1 MDKALRMAVRMLRDH
16 VKPGPR
22 AVVLFTS
29 GPDNVTASYDVDG
42 AVKQLEIGSAR
53 IYVVAIGP
61 KVRNYQVRPLV
72 NSSDDVIKISTFL
85 KLYSELHMVGR
96 YIALAQGKDGI
107 VKSFPKHI
115 ISSYGKFFGG
125 LRSELS

>member
-1 MDKALRMAVRMLRDH
+1 MDRALRMAVRMLRDH

-22 AVVLFTS
+22 AIVLFTS
-29 GPDNVTASYDVDG
+29 GPDNVTASYDIDG
-42 AVKQLEIGSAR
+42 AVKQLEIGGAR

-61 KVRNYQVRPLV
+61 NVRNYQVRPLV

-96 YIALAQGKDGI
+96 YIALTQGKDGI

-115 ISSYGKFFGG
+115 ISPYGK
-125 LRSELS
+125 